1 MKDQQHAIDGRPATE
16 KKHVHDAHAFAEKP
30 LDDDE
35 KCDPGMPVSS
45 HGSAS
50 PTPPDVQDDDDDDN
64 SDAASVG
71 GQRNTMT
78 SKQLRIA
85 IPALS
90 VCLFV
95 SFIDQTSVSTATPAI
110 AVDLNTG
117 TATSWIGTSF
127 LIASTSFQLIN
138 GRVSDIFGRKN
149 LLLWSL
155 MLMALGDLGCGF
167 ARTDIQLFVLRAIA
181 GIGGGGIN
189 SLVMIIVSDITTL
202 QNRGKY
208 QGRCLSHPLNRHS
221 YLLFCVGW
229 LGAII
234 ALGNGAGP
242 FLGGA
247 IVEGATWR
255 WVFWMIPIMSIPT
268 AVVILFFL
276 PLKHRTGDHVEKLKK
291 IDYGGMVL
299 NVASTLLLLIPLSGG
314 GVTYSWASPFFI
326 ACTATGVVLGV
337 LFVLYEWKLVKL
349 PIMPLRLYQAPHCS
363 ALYLQTFLIGL
374 AYFGNFFYL
383 PLYFQSILRY
393 SPLASGALI
402 LPVVISTSF
411 TSIISGQ
418 YMNKVGS
425 YMHCI
430 LVGFA
435 LWTLGNGL
443 TLLFGRNT
451 GIAVLIIIGIIE
463 GAGIGLTLQPTLVGM
478 YANGRSEDRAVTT
491 GLRNFIRT
499 IGGAFGLVISGV
511 ILSNTLSR
519 DLSHQ
524 PFVSESLM
532 QQLTSSTYDLAKFG
546 LSQDEQE
553 DVFEAYM
560 LGLHYIFI
568 FFTVCSGLGLFLTFW
583 VGNTSLKA
591 PKKLDEEDAM
601 PASTQD
607 DRSSPHIILG
617 RDLEANEAISDEK
630 AASVESNAPHPK

>member
-1 MKDQQHAIDGRPATE
+1 MTVAPWVCHASAQKVPKRWQGDHTNPSPPEAPVPSSDTSSPQSTCGISALHIDLRIKIHMMRSEQTTIDATNLTHRTQDSDKQSHHGLE
-16 KKHVHDAHAFAEKP
+16 EKP
-30 LDDDE
+30 ADQEYLHHSETPRSTHESLSPQSATNLDADDD
-35 KCDPGMPVSS
+35 
-45 HGSAS
+45 
-50 PTPPDVQDDDDDDN
+50 
-64 SDAASVG
+64 SDAVSIG

-78 SKQLRIA
+78 STQLRIA

-110 AVDLNTG
+110 AVDLSTG

-127 LIASTSFQLIN
+127 LIASTAFQLIN
-138 GRVSDIFGRKN
+138 GRLSDIFGRKN
-149 LLLWSL
+149 LLLISL
-155 MLMALGDLGCGF
+155 TLMALGDLGCGF
-167 ARTDIQLFVLRAIA
+167 AQTSIQLFVLRAIA

-208 QGRCLSHPLNRHS
+208 QG
-221 YLLFCVGW
+221 W

-255 WVFWMIPIMSIPT
+255 WVFWMIPILAIPT
-268 AVVILFFL
+268 SLVILFFL
-276 PLKHRTGDHVEKLKK
+276 PLKHRSGNHLEKVKK

-299 NVASTLLLLIPLSGG
+299 NIASTLLLLIPLSGG
-314 GVTYSWASPFFI
+314 GVTYAWDSPFFI
-326 ACTATGVVLGV
+326 TCTVIGAVLGV
-337 LFVLYEWKLVKL
+337 LFVFYEWKFVAL
-349 PIMPLRLYQAPHCS
+349 PIMPLRLYRAPHCW

-383 PLYFQSILRY
+383 PIYFQSVLRY

-402 LPVVISTSF
+402 LPVVITTSF
-411 TSIISGQ
+411 TSIASGQ
-418 YMNKVGS
+418 YMNRVGS

-443 TLLFGRNT
+443 TLLFDRDT
-451 GIAVLIIIGIIE
+451 GLAVLIVVLIIE

-478 YANGRSEDRAVTT
+478 YANSRGEDRAVAT

-511 ILSNTLSR
+511 VLSNTLSR
-519 DLSHQ
+519 DLSQ
-524 PFVSESLM
+524 RPFVSERLM
-532 QQLTSSTYDLAKFG
+532 SQLTSSTYDLGQFG
-546 LSQDEQE
+546 LTDSQQE
-553 DVFEAYM
+553 DVFDVYM
-560 LGLHYIFI
+560 LGLHYIFM
-568 FFTVCSGLGLFLTFW
+568 FFTMVKTSKQKRSPLTRW
-583 VGNTSLKA
+583 T
-591 PKKLDEEDAM
+591 
-601 PASTQD
+601 
-607 DRSSPHIILG
+607 
-617 RDLEANEAISDEK
+617 
-630 AASVESNAPHPK
+630 ES